1 MPAGRVHTARARH
14 DRLCRVPSPPPRRPE
29 LLIPSHRFTTAV
41 GNVHESFCLG
51 RLNVPSCPLGSV
63 HSSRSFLVA
72 SSEHHL
78 QRGQYSSQLDLCT
91 PRRRRS
97 WNVKDHPTTTSTE
110 LRSRHHSIEETGCSG
125 LPCPGSD
132 RWVDIT
138 RNDAVERIRKNIG
151 ATRDE
156 TWITNE
162 SATPTFR
169 SVEGALGKIMAPHNF
184 SARPAEESYKSENR
198 GSRRQP

>member
-1 MPAGRVHTARARH
+1 MSGCVESLPRHPGAPSCSYRRTA
-14 DRLCRVPSPPPRRPE
+14 SRRPSE
-29 LLIPSHRFTTAV
+29 TSTSPSAWAASTCRRTRSVPCILRGHSWLHHRNTTCSA
-41 GNVHESFCLG
+41 
-51 RLNVPSCPLGSV
+51 
-63 HSSRSFLVA
+63 A
-72 SSEHHL
+72 SIQANSM
-78 QRGQYSSQLDLCT
+78 CV

-97 WNVKDHPTTTSTE
+97 WNVKDHPTTPSTE

-138 RNDAVERIRKNIG
+138 RNDAVERIRKKIG
-151 ATRDE
+151 TTRDA

-169 SVEGALGKIMAPHNF
+169 SVEGALGRIMALHNF
-184 SARPAEESYKSENR
+184 SAKAGGREL
-198 GSRRQP
+198 